1 MVWAMGHPEAE
12 KGGRGQKV
20 YSENTVSRDLAS
32 KARTVLKWAPEPE
45 VGGRGKKSQNKSEG
59 FGADY
64 LRFARTVLKYH
75 L

>member
-1 MVWAMGHPEAE
+1 MTFGVTEGQQAMITAKVWAMGHPEADN

-32 KARTVLKWAPEPE
+32 KARTVLKWAPEL
-45 VGGRGKKSQNKSEG
+45 V
-59 FGADY
+59 AH
-64 LRFARTVLKYH
+64 H